1 MIQIGRYNELTVV
14 SQLPRG
20 LQLDGGRYGEILL
33 PKQYLQGDEQI
44 GDVLK
49 VFIYCDSED
58 RLIATTETPKVQ
70 VGEFA
75 YLNVVDES
83 RHGCFLD
90 WGLPK
95 DLFVPF
101 SEQKQT
107 LQKGRQAL
115 VRVYLDD
122 YDRIVA
128 SSKIDRFLQDSDE
141 ENRFKKGEEVTIVSA
156 ERSDLGLK
164 VIVNGT
170 HWGLIYSSDLFESL
184 KRGETRQAYIKRVR
198 DDKKLEISLRPIG
211 FAKVEGL
218 AGEVL
223 QKLKE
228 ENGFIALSD
237 KSSPEAIKRVFKCSK
252 NAYKQ
257 AIGTLYKQQLIKI
270 EKTGIR
276 LV

>member
-1 MIQIGRYNELTVV
+1 MIRIGRYNDLPVL

-33 PKQYLQGDEQI
+33 PKQYLTGDEQV
-44 GDVLK
+44 GDVLR

-122 YDRIVA
+122 SNRIAA
-128 SSKIDRFLQDSDE
+128 SARIDRFLQDTDDSCQ
-141 ENRFKKGEEVTIVSA
+141 FKQGEEVTIVA
-156 ERSDLGLK
+156 ADKSDLGLK

-170 HWGLIYSSDLFESL
+170 HWGLIYTTDLFEPL

-198 DDKKLEISLRPIG
+198 EDQKLEISLRPLG

-218 AGEVL
+218 AAEVL
-223 QKLKE
+223 QKLKDE
-228 ENGFIALSD
+228 KGFIAISD

-257 AIGTLYKQQLIKI
+257 AIGNLYKQKLIKI
-270 EKTGIR
+270 EKDGIH

>member
-1 MIQIGRYNELTVV
+1 MIQIGRYNELTVL

-33 PKQYLQGDEQI
+33 PKQYLTGDEQV
-44 GDVLK
+44 GDVLE

-58 RLIATTETPKVQ
+58 RLIATTETPKAQ

-90 WGLPK
+90 WGLSK
-95 DLFVPF
+95 DLFIPF

-122 YDRIVA
+122 SNRIAA
-128 SSKIDRFLQDSDE
+128 SARIDRFLEDTDE
-141 ENRFKKGEEVTIVSA
+141 ANAFKQGDQVTIVGA
-156 ERSDLGLK
+156 DKTDLGLK
-164 VIVNGT
+164 VIVNGS
-170 HWGLIYSSDLFESL
+170 HWGLIYTSDLFEL
-184 KRGETRQAYIKRVR
+184 VKRGETRQAYIKRVR
-198 DDKKLEISLRPIG
+198 DDHKLEISLRPLG

-218 AGEVL
+218 AAEVL
-223 QKLKE
+223 EKLKAE
-228 ENGFIALSD
+228 GGFIAVSD

-257 AIGTLYKQQLIKI
+257 AIGNLYKQKLILI
-270 EKTGIR
+270 EKEGIR
-276 LV
+276 LL